1 MKKRKLKKK
10 FRQTLYIAIGIILL
24 STFLLFF
31 IKNKIYKNS
40 IDYKLL
46 EKGYTEKE
54 INVFKNNL
62 DGDYLI
68 KLTNEEK
75 NNDIYKFVKSKY
87 YLKKNLDEYLA
98 YQGLHKELEVNKI
111 ISLVNT
117 KANNKWYDESIVK
130 PADLSKGYLTL
141 VNKFNYLEKN
151 YEPVNVMNISLTY
164 AYEGKR
170 IIKTVN
176 DAFITMAKDAKKE
189 GATLIVTSGYRT
201 YEEQKILFTNY
212 SKKGETYAEG
222 ISAHAGYSEHQLG
235 LALDIVG
242 LNINMSEFEN
252 SLEFSWLKEN
262 AYKYG
267 FILRYHKDKTD
278 ITGYNYESW
287 HYRYVG
293 VDVAKVIY
301 ESDITFDEYYA
312 FYVED
317 K

>member
-1 MKKRKLKKK
+1 M
-10 FRQTLYIAIGIILL
+10 
-24 STFLLFF
+24 
-31 IKNKIYKNS
+31 
-40 IDYKLL
+40 
-46 EKGYTEKE
+46 
-54 INVFKNNL
+54 
-62 DGDYLI
+62 
-68 KLTNEEK
+68 
-75 NNDIYKFVKSKY
+75 
-87 YLKKNLDEYLA
+87 A